1 MKSQKVLRRI
11 KAKLGSD
18 WPTCKPVPNEMIAE
32 LCDAIWEEGGSPTGA
47 RLLKLL
53 HLNQRAVFPGIK
65 AWRQQVDL
73 SPDDLQT
80 EVGLLKNKAYLDR
93 LVSPLMAA
101 APQTCLDS
109 LNDGRWQIPS
119 PKVLAYLGRIRNES
133 VRDSMILAALVV
145 QSTPTALYG
154 GITTFTSCMRV
165 LMADLAVTRIST
177 IDPHEM
183 IPKLYRREIGKNFS
197 DHGRVRLVKVWNQ
210 ISRGFEEY
218 AARLSDAEV
227 EKLSRFFIQPVTN
240 HRRLRQYSLLPEVLE
255 TQQATVKSKTDI
267 VHARFH
273 QLRHIAK
280 MRLNQARRLKEATM
294 DTIAHVISNNLPLP
308 HRFSYE
314 ELVTTE
320 SGRKFRQRVHLS
332 LWDSKSVYE
341 VVWRLWP
348 TRDGTSKR
356 ARARRLVRVSPE
368 YLNYEVEYR
377 AVESLEPGVDTRP
390 YWFIGFYENFLF
402 TVSGDPTLIARQQSF
417 NNQWGYR
424 TIRPWVCSSRLI
436 GSSTSPN
443 ARDLTWLQKVHGHV
457 FIPYEGI
464 LATCLFASLLIE
476 LQTKTGARLG
486 ECNRSPRIRS
496 ASSSLPMLDQR
507 QRRDGC
513 FGWYQRDTK
522 IVGTTSLITRRKT
535 YSWKWFA
542 TCGQGMGQRNFLSSD
557 SNLARRRP
565 IAISSSGIR
574 DASPKVSS
582 TTLYVFYCTGASP
595 PQKAKA
601 FILLP
606 TCYGMPLPRRWP
618 IFRSR
623 SKS

>member
-377 AVESLEPGVDTRP
+377 AVESLEPGV
-390 YWFIGFYENFLF
+390 
-402 TVSGDPTLIARQQSF
+402 
-417 NNQWGYR
+417 
-424 TIRPWVCSSRLI
+424 
-436 GSSTSPN
+436 
-443 ARDLTWLQKVHGHV
+443 HV